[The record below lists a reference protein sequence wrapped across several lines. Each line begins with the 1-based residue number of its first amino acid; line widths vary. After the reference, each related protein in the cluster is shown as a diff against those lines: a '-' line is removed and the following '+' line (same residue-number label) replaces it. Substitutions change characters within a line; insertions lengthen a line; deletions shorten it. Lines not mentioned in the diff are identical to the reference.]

1 MSVFA
6 AVMTGKGTGA
16 ISTIQLLGDSSRTS
30 GRGEDSADA
39 VIKKIFKPAAGKPAA
54 FKPGRIL
61 LGVISDAGQIIDQVI
76 IGCED
81 NHSFTINCHG
91 NPLIVEMIMRL
102 LRKEGAELITTE
114 QLLAKTLSA
123 EKFGS
128 TLTTEA
134 KLAQLNAKTLEGAK
148 IIANQ
153 IKYGLSKKAAQWL
166 QNIKAISL
174 DEITIDAQRIQ
185 NASQTAKLIIKGCT
199 AVIAGPP
206 NSGKSTLLNRLAGR
220 EKAIVTDIKGTTRD
234 WVSAECSIGPLALN
248 LIDTA
253 GLDEKLAKSPKDTI
267 GKAARLKSI
276 EMLEQADLILLVLDN
291 SRTADQLDE
300 MLIEKI
306 AGKLVLFTLSK
317 AEGKVLTILNKCDLL
332 AKFNTEN
339 LPEILGKPIKISAKF
354 GTGIETLLKKIQD
367 VLDVVGFDLKQPVCI
382 TNRQENILK
391 QLITVKSKRQAA
403 SIITELLNGQV

>member
-16 ISTIQLLGDSSRTS
+16 ISTIQLFGV
-30 GRGEDSADA
+30 SAKA
-39 VIKKIFKPAAGKPAA
+39 VIKKIFIPAGEKPAA
-54 FKPGRIL
+54 FRPGRTL

-102 LRKEGAELITTE
+102 LCKEGAKLITTE
-114 QLLAKTLSA
+114 QLLAKTLTT
-123 EKFGS
+123 EKPIS
-128 TLTTEA
+128 TITTEA

-148 IIANQ
+148 IVANQ
-153 IKYGLSKKAAQWL
+153 IRYGLSKKATQWL
-166 QNIKAISL
+166 QNIKVISL
-174 DEITIDAQRIQ
+174 DEIKTDTAQIL
-185 NASQTAKLIIKGCT
+185 NASRTAKLIIEGCT

-234 WVSAECSIGPLALN
+234 WVSAECQIGPLALT

-253 GLDEKLAKSPKDTI
+253 GLDEKLTTSPKNTI
-267 GKAARLKSI
+267 EKAAQQKSI

-291 SRTADQLDE
+291 SQPADRLDKK
-300 MLIEKI
+300 LIKKI
-306 AGKLVLFTLSK
+306 TNK
-317 AEGKVLTILNKCDLL
+317 KVLTILNKCDLP
-332 AKFNTEN
+332 AKFDTKK
-339 LPEILGKPIKISAKF
+339 LPEILGEPVKISAKF
-354 GTGIETLLKKIQD
+354 GTGIESLLMKIQK
-367 VLDVVGFDLKQPVCI
+367 VLGVVGFDLKQAVCI
-382 TNRQENILK
+382 TGRQQNLLEQLK
-391 QLITVKSKRQAA
+391 QAKSARQAA
-403 SIITELLNGQV
+403 SIITELLTGRLAL